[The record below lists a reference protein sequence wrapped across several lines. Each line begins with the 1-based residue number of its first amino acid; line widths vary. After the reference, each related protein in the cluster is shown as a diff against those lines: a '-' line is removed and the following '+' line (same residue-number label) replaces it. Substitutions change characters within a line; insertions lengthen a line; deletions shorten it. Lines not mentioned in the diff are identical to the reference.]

1 MSREND
7 TAAKSVENCMNAYI
21 YRHLLIPLCLIMTMK
36 RFESETKMIYD
47 VAVNDGDVS
56 PRNKKEPLDTKY

>member
-1 MSREND
+1 MFGMSGEND

-36 RFESETKMIYD
+36 RFECETKMIYD
-47 VAVNDGDVS
+47 VG
-56 PRNKKEPLDTKY
+56 